1 MTKDYDEADG
11 RMLLCDY
18 KDPMKATENL
28 LTALRYAHNRLDGVE
43 FTGYMGKPLEMKYT
57 PTNLESHKKIMK
69 MVDWYFEEY
78 NTKEVQ
84 DIMKQKVACVL
95 RFDRDKDVD
104 AIISTTA
111 EIISEY
117 PMDMVNHMVRTVIK
131 NCQYFPQ
138 PKGWT
143 QSILQD
149 TNIYALRCVVRDRVA
164 FVDPFR
170 KTGETWLAK
179 LSQ

>member
-1 MTKDYDEADG
+1 
-11 RMLLCDY
+11 
-18 KDPMKATENL
+18 
-28 LTALRYAHNRLDGVE
+28 
-43 FTGYMGKPLEMKYT
+43 
-57 PTNLESHKKIMK
+57 
-69 MVDWYFEEY
+69 
-78 NTKEVQ
+78 
-84 DIMKQKVACVL
+84 
-95 RFDRDKDVD
+95 
-104 AIISTTA
+104 
-111 EIISEY
+111 
-117 PMDMVNHMVRTVIK
+117 MVNHMVRTVIK

-149 TNIYALRCVVRDRVA
+149 TNIYALRCLVRDRVA

>member
-57 PTNLESHKKIMK
+57 PTNLESHKEIMK

-78 NTKEVQ
+78 NIKEVQ
-84 DIMKQKVACVL
+84 DIMKQKACVL
-95 RFDRDKDVD
+95 RFDRDKDV
-104 AIISTTA
+104 
-111 EIISEY
+111 
-117 PMDMVNHMVRTVIK
+117 DMVNHMVRTVIK

-149 TNIYALRCVVRDRVA
+149 TNIYALRCMVRDRVA